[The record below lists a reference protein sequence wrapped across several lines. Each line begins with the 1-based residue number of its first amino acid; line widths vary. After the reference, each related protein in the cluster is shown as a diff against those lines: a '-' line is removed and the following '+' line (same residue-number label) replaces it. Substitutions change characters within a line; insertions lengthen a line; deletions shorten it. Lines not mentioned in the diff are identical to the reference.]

1 MGVSVA
7 GSTAPDTDV
16 KIPQDT
22 ALASMWV
29 RWYVLV
35 MMCGVYTF
43 SIADRYLIST
53 LLEPIRLELKLGDA
67 GIGFLTGVSLALFYV
82 TLGFPLSWLID
93 RSNRRN
99 IIAFSVIA
107 WSAMTACCGVAKNY
121 LQFLL
126 ARVGVGIGEA
136 GGTPGANSIIADYF
150 PARRRPMALAVF
162 SLGAPLGA
170 WVASSVAG
178 SIADRSGWRAAFLWL
193 GVPGLLFGLLLLLTI
208 REPRRGQ
215 CDVRGRVEGRSLW
228 QAILFL
234 KQQRSALHLVMA
246 IWITALWGWG
256 LVWWTPAYLMRNF
269 GMSIGAAGDLVGP
282 MHLVGGG
289 LATIGT
295 AWLMGRPVLAD
306 PRRIL
311 RLLGVYVALA
321 TVATFVLYSTHSLR
335 LAVVLFWFFIPAI
348 YVYIGPTFGILL
360 NLAEPGMRAQFCA
373 IELFG
378 ANVCNLIV
386 APQVVGLLSDWFA
399 PQHIVNGQSLRLAM
413 LCLVPTGLW
422 AAYHYFGATR
432 CLIEDQHRAIG
443 AS

>member
-1 MGVSVA
+1 MGVGEVA
-7 GSTAPDTDV
+7 PTETDTPVLTARDANAPS
-16 KIPQDT
+16 
-22 ALASMWV
+22 LWV

-43 SIADRYLIST
+43 SIADRYMIST
-53 LLEPIRLELKLGDA
+53 LLEPIRLELKLSDA

-99 IIAFSVIA
+99 IIAFSVIV
-107 WSAMTACCGVAKNY
+107 WSAMTALCGLARTY

-170 WVASSVAG
+170 WVAASVAG
-178 SIADRSGWRAAFLWL
+178 SIAGRSGWRAAFLWL
-193 GVPGLLFGLLLLLTI
+193 GVPGLLFGLLLLCTI
-208 REPRRGQ
+208 REPQRGQ
-215 CDVRGRVEGRSLW
+215 CDVRARSEGRSLW
-228 QAILFL
+228 QALQFL
-234 KQQRSALHLVMA
+234 LRQRSAMHLVMA

-269 GMSIGAAGDLVGP
+269 GMSIAAAGDLLGP

-289 LATIGT
+289 LATVAT
-295 AWLMGRPVLAD
+295 AWLMARPILAD
-306 PRRIL
+306 SRRIL
-311 RLLGVYVALA
+311 RVLGVYVALA
-321 TVATFVLYSTHSLR
+321 TVATFVIYSTHSLR

-373 IELFG
+373 IDLFG
-378 ANVCNLIV
+378 ANICNLIV

-399 PQHIVNGQSLRLAM
+399 PGHVVDGHSLRLAM

-432 CLIEDQHRAIG
+432 ALVEDQQRAVG
-443 AS
+443 SA